1 MVGWRAVLLVTIVK
15 SSDVDCVADDELI
28 EAAAPSSPQPN
39 TPTVFELAVGR
50 AFKWDRGA
58 PQWAAAFVASNDA
71 IPRLADLCIT
81 LRSLEAAGME
91 LSMVAVAGGLGVL
104 PVLECVEKWR
114 DVAFV
119 DGNVNQLAALV
130 TTRDLLEERPTLAD
144 YVSSPVG
151 AALHAR
157 LARDPEAFY
166 LPGGLRGRARFAP
179 PSDARPWDFEYLG
192 LAPNLTSLLPPDAYP
207 ELAWSPASPK
217 SYDNARRAL
226 VNDINPTLY
235 LAPPAPGEL
244 EGFGGTCVVWAS
256 MPDTFELEEALG
268 KARRDCSLVIPVRS
282 CGRGT
287 GTWCDGAD
295 VHNAQ
300 LLDPHALWEATA
312 RRACGG
318 PDVRVVH
325 YWAPEDR
332 LSLGGPHDLSWAL
345 NVAHDGATSHPAPE
359 AALASVNTA
368 LLHMFFGKRKA
379 CDGDREHLFSR
390 VVSNLPALFPRLE
403 RVVVSEFVTDAL
415 EPTNPAR
422 ACLPS
427 PDELAGLAL
436 AALPGFRR
444 AEASYAPGGGAA
456 CRSVF
461 FSFERHAGPG

>member
-15 SSDVDCVADDELI
+15 SSEVDCAVDDELI
-28 EAAAPSSPQPN
+28 EAAAPLSN

-104 PVLECVEKWR
+104 PVLECVTKWR

-119 DGNVNQLAALV
+119 DGNVNQLAALL

-151 AALHAR
+151 AALHAQ

-166 LPGGLRGRARFAP
+166 LPGGLRGRAQFAP
-179 PSDARPWDFEYLG
+179 SSDARPWDFEYLG

-207 ELAWSPASPK
+207 ELAWSPTSPE
-217 SYDNARRAL
+217 SYDNARRAI

-235 LAPPAPGEL
+235 LAPPAPDEL
-244 EGFGGTCVVWAS
+244 EGFGGACLVWAS
-256 MPDTFELEEALG
+256 MPDTRELEEALG
-268 KARRDCSLVIPVRS
+268 RARRDCSLVIPVRS
-282 CGRGT
+282 CGKGT

-295 VHNAQ
+295 VHNAR

-318 PDVRVVH
+318 MYARVVH

-345 NVAHDGATSHPAPE
+345 NVAHDGATSHAAPE
-359 AALASVNTA
+359 AASASVDTA
-368 LLHMFFGKRKA
+368 LLHMFFGKRQT
-379 CDGDREHLFSR
+379 CDDGRAQLFSR
-390 VVSNLPALFPRLE
+390 IVSNLPALFPRLE
-403 RVVVSEFVTDAL
+403 RVVVSEFVTGAL
-415 EPTNPAR
+415 DPTNPAR
-422 ACLPS
+422 VCLPS
-427 PDELAGLAL
+427 PDELADLVL
-436 AALPGFRR
+436 AALPDFRR
-444 AEASYAPGGGAA
+444 AETSYAPGGGAA
-456 CRSVF
+456 RRSVF
-461 FSFERHAGPG
+461 VAFTR